1 MKKYDVIVI
10 GTGAGNI
17 VLEAAMEKGLSCAQ
31 IERGKFGGTCLT
43 RGCIPTKV
51 MVTAADRLR
60 EIEESEGIGVE
71 VEGKPKL
78 NWDTVAQRVWKK
90 IDESKDLRAFY
101 LSQSGLDVYEGEGYF
116 IDSKVMQVRLND
128 GTLSEPMTADKIFVG
143 VGGRTNVP
151 AIEGLEK
158 VGYLTSESLF
168 GDKYPKQPFEELI
181 VVGGGAIG
189 TEFAHIFAA
198 AGTKVSIVQR
208 NVRLLPKEDE
218 EISAQILKELTR
230 LGIDV
235 YLNSDTMA
243 VEKRENG
250 KKEMRIRD
258 KNSGEIRTIRGD
270 EILICP
276 GIVSNADSLHP
287 EKTGLILNSKGWID
301 TDDLMQT
308 NVEGIWA
315 FGDVNGRQQFRHKAN
330 YEADLIAH
338 NLFLKAER
346 EEFRRANY
354 DFVPAVTFTY
364 PQVAHVGMT
373 EKQARDAGY
382 ELLIGKHHYSQT
394 AKGYALGLE
403 GDNQRDGFAKL
414 IVDKKTGDMLG
425 MHIIGPEASVL
436 IQPYVNLLYAGEKQL
451 DPKKLSTVRQTMV
464 PHPSLSELAIWT
476 YYYLK

>member
-31 IERGKFGGTCLT
+31 IEKGKFGGTCLT

-60 EIEESEGIGVE
+60 EIEESDTIGVE
-71 VEGKPKL
+71 VSGKPKL
-78 NWDTVAQRVWKK
+78 NWDTVRKRVWKK
-90 IDESKDLRAFY
+90 IDESKDLREFY

-116 IDSKVMQVRLND
+116 IDSKVMQVRRND
-128 GTLSEPMTADKIFVG
+128 GTLSEPMTADKIFIG

-151 AIEGLEK
+151 AIEGLEEA
-158 VGYLTSESLF
+158 GYLTSESLF
-168 GDKYPKQPFEELI
+168 GDQYPKKPFDELI

-218 EISAQILKELTR
+218 EISAQIFKELTR
-230 LGIDV
+230 LGISV
-235 YLNSDTMA
+235 HLNSDTMA
-243 VEKRENG
+243 VKKLPNG

-258 KNSGEIRTIRGD
+258 KNSGDIQTIRGD

-276 GIVSNADSLHP
+276 GIVSNADSLQA
-287 EKTGLILNSKGWID
+287 EKTGLRINEKGWID
-301 TDDLMQT
+301 TNDLLET

-315 FGDVNGRQQFRHKAN
+315 LGDVNGRQQFRHKAN
-330 YEADLIAH
+330 YEADLIAY
-338 NLFLKAER
+338 NVFLKAEG
-346 EEFRRANY
+346 EDLRRADYN
-354 DFVPAVTFTY
+354 FVPAVTFTY
-364 PQVAHVGMT
+364 PQVAHVGLT

-403 GDNQRDGFAKL
+403 GEHQRDGFAKL

-464 PHPSLSELAIWT
+464 PHPSLSELPIWT